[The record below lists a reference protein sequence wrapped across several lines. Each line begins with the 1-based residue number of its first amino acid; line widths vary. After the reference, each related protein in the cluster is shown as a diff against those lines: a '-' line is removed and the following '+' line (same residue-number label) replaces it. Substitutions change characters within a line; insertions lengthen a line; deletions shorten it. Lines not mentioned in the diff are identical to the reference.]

1 MNLNVKLLV
10 QKQLNI
16 KFQTPAYPF
25 FTFIPIAIRIGIRHG
40 FYNIITR
47 LNPGFVRMGG
57 SH

>member
-25 FTFIPIAIRIGIRHG
+25 FTFIPI
-40 FYNIITR
+40 
-47 LNPGFVRMGG
+47 V
-57 SH
+57 